1 MRSQIGPTSPIL
13 IHPARSPSP
22 SPELKPAP
30 PTSPSPDRRTMTAGT
45 LQPTTP
51 RRRVFAM
58 TASSTS
64 AADGSNESIELGRRD
79 SVDNASERNS
89 VGPLDLS
96 ADVNTLGEGA
106 NGGVGNVVGGVG
118 AVDLE
123 RGLMDDA
130 DGVFLNQ
137 DFGGGFDNDEGEKSG
152 SFSLLFTLPRVP
164 S

>member
-1 MRSQIGPTSPIL
+1 
-13 IHPARSPSP
+13 
-22 SPELKPAP
+22 
-30 PTSPSPDRRTMTAGT
+30 MTAGT

-79 SVDNASERNS
+79 SVANDSERNS

-96 ADVNTLGEGA
+96 ADVNTLGEGANEGA

-137 DFGGGFDNDEGEKSG
+137 DFGGGFDNDEGEKSA
-152 SFSLLFTLPRVP
+152 SFPLLFTLPRVP

>member
-106 NGGVGNVVGGVG
+106 NGGVG

-137 DFGGGFDNDEGEKSG
+137 DFGGGFDNDEGEKSA
-152 SFSLLFTLPRVP
+152 SFPLLFTLPRVP